1 MNQAMETRVAA
12 LEKLLKDKGVLADDK
27 YTGNKPAKDGPR
39 ATERDCAR
47 RHGANRSSS
56 AFC

>member
-12 LEKLLKDKGVLADDK
+12 LEKLLKDKGVLADDNVEV
-27 YTGNKPAKDGPR
+27 YRQQTS
-39 ATERDCAR
+39 E